1 MPPTTLSTDDK
12 KPTSKKRTV
21 SVYLRIM
28 GEKMLVLLLVG
39 ALGVILPD
47 LVAEV
52 PFLPDTPNFKTYS
65 GYLDIPN
72 SKGKSLHYVLVES

>member
-1 MPPTTLSTDDK
+1 
-12 KPTSKKRTV
+12 
-21 SVYLRIM
+21 
-28 GEKMLVLLLVG
+28 MLVLLLVG